1 MKEAGLTFCVFI
13 LATSFGVWSGRVAAA
28 ADANTAK
35 VKQRQTV
42 CVEQWDVVPAAEVN
56 IPKLTSAEVLAGVEK
71 YINMNKSLHSWE
83 AEYSVVWRQAPHVMH
98 RTSSPGS
105 SQPISVPEIVE
116 TREVKIISA
125 GDKWLYEDKKKS
137 ENKTVNSRYV
147 SNSKSVTGLWEDQK
161 ASQIWAADK
170 WNGISWDVTN
180 FMPWLPSNPVLAHA
194 ASFPDFNDILISPDT
209 ELLSWYTRV
218 NGHVCYVI
226 ELVITAQHPLFKTP
240 EELDAWKKG
249 HPKEV
254 ETWLKA
260 KTEAAWLCDPR
271 VKSGD
276 VRTATVTTHLA
287 IDPEFGFAIVRWA
300 RGLQNET
307 PQVRTSLFPQSEII
321 YRDFQKIGN
330 EIYSPCEMTYAEYS
344 IAGEGQKDIH
354 TETKL
359 HITNFAVDK
368 TYPPEMFELKIPEGY
383 SIIDANSGVVYTV
396 GDSNEK
402 IDALLAGARARD
414 AFYAK
419 LSDGPS
425 PFLEASQWFNS
436 KPIRLS
442 DYKGREIILHFWAI
456 GCKPCVHDLPRL
468 QEQYGH
474 ALESSS
480 GPLFISIHHFA
491 EGRDLQQLQDMIKK
505 YGITFPVMVDSGG
518 DKQWPIGKTHK
529 KYQVD
534 GWPTNIKIDS
544 DGHFAGVV
552 ENQLINT
559 ASRWLKKVD
568 SNGLSGENAKN
579 KKVN

>member
-1 MKEAGLTFCVFI
+1 MNKAGLTFCVFL

-35 VKQRQTV
+35 VKQAQTV
-42 CVEQWDVVPAAEVN
+42 CVEQWDAVPAAEVN
-56 IPKLTSAEVLAGVEK
+56 IPKLTRAEVLAGVEK
-71 YINMNKSLHSWE
+71 YINTNKSLHSWE
-83 AEYSVVWRQAPHVMH
+83 AEYSVMWRQAPYVIQHLA
-98 RTSSPGS
+98 SPSGS
-105 SQPISVPEIVE
+105 PQGTTMPEI
-116 TREVKIISA
+116 TRKTEARIISN
-125 GDKWLYEDKKKS
+125 GGKWLYEDKKES
-137 ENKTVNSRYV
+137 ENKTVNSHSRYV
-147 SNSKSVTGLWEDQK
+147 SNGKSVTGLWEDQK
-161 ASQIWAADK
+161 TAQVWTADK
-170 WNGISWDVTN
+170 WNGISWTETVAE
-180 FMPWLPSNPVLAHA
+180 FMPWLPSKPVFAQAAH
-194 ASFPDFNDILISPDT
+194 FPNYQDILISQDT
-209 ELLSWYTRV
+209 ELMPWYTRV

-226 ELVITAQHPLFKTP
+226 ELVVTAQHPLFKTP

-260 KTEAAWLCDPR
+260 KTETGWLSDSR
-271 VKSGD
+271 AKSGD
-276 VRTATVTTHLA
+276 VRTVKATTRLA

-307 PQVRTSLFPQSEII
+307 PHALTSLFLKSEII
-321 YRDFQKIGN
+321 YMDFQKLGK
-330 EIYSPCEMTYAEYS
+330 EIYSPREMTYTEYS
-344 IAGEGQKDIH
+344 LAGEGQKKIH
-354 TETKL
+354 AETAL

-396 GDSNEK
+396 GDSNET
-402 IDALLAGARARD
+402 IAALLVGARARD
-414 AFYAK
+414 VFYAK
-419 LSDGPS
+419 LSDGPAPS
-425 PFLEASQWFNS
+425 LEASQWFNS

-442 DYKGREIILHFWAI
+442 DYKGREIILHFWSI

-468 QEQYGH
+468 QEQYGRT
-474 ALESSS
+474 LESSS
-480 GPLFISIHHFA
+480 GPLFISIHPFA
-491 EGRDLQQLQDMIKK
+491 EGKDLQQLQDMIKK

-552 ENQLINT
+552 DNQLINT
-559 ASRWLKKVD
+559 TSRWLKSAD
-568 SNGLSGENAKN
+568 SNGLK
-579 KKVN
+579 